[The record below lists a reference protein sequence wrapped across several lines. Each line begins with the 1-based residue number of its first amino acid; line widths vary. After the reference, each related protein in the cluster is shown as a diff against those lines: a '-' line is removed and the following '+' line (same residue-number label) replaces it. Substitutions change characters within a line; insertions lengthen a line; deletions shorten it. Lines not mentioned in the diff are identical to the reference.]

1 MMNETPITL
10 SEDTTG
16 EVLAGG
22 NLSAPLD
29 RVAIHSVSQQSRYSR
44 YSSNFLPYVLIR
56 IYTHIYYFFWSIA
69 RLGDAPLADG
79 RIRVILNENIDMRT
93 QKSSLRIKPAR
104 GRAMH
109 RMHGR
114 KA

>member
-1 MMNETPITL
+1 MKYLQGETSMHL
-10 SEDTTG
+10 
-16 EVLAGG
+16 
-22 NLSAPLD
+22 LD
-29 RVAIHSVSQQSRYSR
+29 RVATHSVSQQSRYSR
-44 YSSNFLPYVLIR
+44 YSSNFLPHVLIR
-56 IYTHIYYFFWSIA
+56 IYIHISISFFLSIA